1 MYYSFNNGVLYFAS
15 SARSLLSVPSI
26 SKKLSNAGLVSF
38 YLWGHVQDQHTFF
51 KEINSLEKGT
61 CLTIDDK
68 GNKNDIKFADIKNE
82 LINSKNIKFK
92 DKTEIISYLKLFK
105 KLLNT
110 IVSDVPVS
118 FIVIWHRSSV
128 WLLKHR

>member
-1 MYYSFNNGVLYFAS
+1 MSY
-15 SARSLLSVPSI
+15 
-26 SKKLSNAGLVSF
+26 
-38 YLWGHVQDQHTFF
+38 YLWGHVQEQHTFF

-92 DKTEIISYLKLFK
+92 DKTEIISYLKEAVQETTK
-105 KLLNT
+105 YHM
-110 IVSDVPVS
+110 VSDVPVS
-118 FIVIWHRSSV
+118 FLLSSGIDSLV
-128 WLLKHR
+128 WLHQTQIIRIVQL